1 MRNSP
6 KSAPENNAY
15 TENAAKQFCMKKT
28 NVIFKTAH
36 MSLGIE
42 QSNILLSA
50 LKIPKGHVVEGF
62 LVLALSLIRAK
73 SADFTS

>member
-1 MRNSP
+1 MHLFNTFKVNRMRNSP

-42 QSNILLSA
+42 
-50 LKIPKGHVVEGF
+50 
-62 LVLALSLIRAK
+62 
-73 SADFTS
+73 

>member
-42 QSNILLSA
+42 
-50 LKIPKGHVVEGF
+50 
-62 LVLALSLIRAK
+62 
-73 SADFTS
+73 